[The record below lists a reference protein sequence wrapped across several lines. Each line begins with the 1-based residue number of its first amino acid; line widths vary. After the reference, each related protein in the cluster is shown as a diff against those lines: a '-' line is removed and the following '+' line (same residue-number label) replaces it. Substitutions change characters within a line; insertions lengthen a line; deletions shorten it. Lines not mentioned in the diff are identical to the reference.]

1 MHSTLRIHGEEK
13 SIIYISPQKTTV
25 PANLLQGRKEP
36 GWIYRDGELKEWVW
50 QGFAQHEEAR
60 YIYFDVLP
68 LQPLE
73 TLFSM
78 EGERALA
85 CLHEIGELFETL
97 QVDRFIP
104 GDALYLLEGG
114 GVLMLP
120 SSIMELQVTG
130 KTEQILYDTH
140 GKWIRPGF
148 RGSAAAVYQLS
159 SLLYRIIGGSAP
171 LDDQDARD
179 DGYRP
184 VPLEL
189 LNSRL
194 TDDAA
199 GLLKNILT
207 ARKGQD
213 LPTLRQWLSFVEAN
227 RKSLVSAAD
236 AAPSQAP
243 QLDQFLTRR
252 AKRVGRIRFLRR
264 RGTILLA
271 SIAALAVVLIIAVP
285 MVSRALKP
293 PATAGLS
300 PEQMLGVYYES
311 QNTLDSIL
319 LEDCLARGVKSDA
332 SNLVTY
338 LFVTSRTRLAYEQ
351 TDGIIRADEWIAEGM
366 PEIPE
371 GYFVYGIVNLE
382 ISQLDADTYIA
393 EYDMWLPQSA
403 DDSEVPS
410 QAGSAGLHIVEE
422 LDVKPVKDW
431 WVITDIREISREP
444 LPG

>member
-1 MHSTLRIHGEEK
+1 MHRTLHIRGEEK
-13 SIIYISPQKTTV
+13 SLIYISPQKTAV
-25 PANLLQGRKEP
+25 PANLLQGRKEA
-36 GWIYRDGELKEWVW
+36 GWIYRNGNLEEWVW
-50 QGFAQHEEAR
+50 QGFAQHEGAR
-60 YIYFDVLP
+60 YIYFDAQP

-78 EGERALA
+78 SGERAIAHLI
-85 CLHEIGELFETL
+85 EIGALFDL
-97 QVDRFIP
+97 LRVDRFIP
-104 GDALYLLEGG
+104 EDALYLLEGG

-120 SSIMELQVTG
+120 PSIIELQVTG

-140 GKWIRPGF
+140 EKWVRPGF
-148 RGSAAAVYQLS
+148 RGPAAAVYQLS

-171 LDDQDARD
+171 LDDQEARD

-184 VPLEL
+184 IPLQL
-189 LNSRL
+189 LNTKL
-194 TDDAA
+194 PDDAA
-199 GLLKNILT
+199 GWLGAILN
-207 ARKGQD
+207 ARKAQD
-213 LPTLRQWLSFVEAN
+213 LPAIEQWLA
-227 RKSLVSAAD
+227 SLKLHSETLIAA
-236 AAPSQAP
+236 ARSSPSPSP

-252 AKRVGRIRFLRR
+252 AKRVGRIRFLRK
-264 RGTILLA
+264 RGTLLIV
-271 SIAALAVVLIIAVP
+271 SIAALAVVLTIAVP
-285 MVSRALKP
+285 MVTRALQP

-311 QNTLDSIL
+311 QNTLDSVL

-351 TDGIIRADEWIAEGM
+351 TDGIIRAEEWIAEGM

-382 ISQLDADTYIA
+382 IVQLDADTFIA

-403 DDSEVPS
+403 DENEVTS
-410 QAGSAGLHIVEE
+410 QTGSAGMHIVEE
-422 LDVKPVKDW
+422 LDVRAVKDW
-431 WVITDIREISREP
+431 WVITEIREISRES
-444 LPG
+444 LPR